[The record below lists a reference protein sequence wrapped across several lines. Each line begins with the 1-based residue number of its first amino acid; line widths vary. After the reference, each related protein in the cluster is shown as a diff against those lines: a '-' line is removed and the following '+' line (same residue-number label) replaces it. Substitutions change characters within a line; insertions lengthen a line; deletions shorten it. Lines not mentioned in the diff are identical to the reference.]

1 MKEVD
6 LQELKRCVEYMEKI
20 NQTPFKEI
28 SWTLNGKEVHPKTD
42 ELKKWRDKWEFVGL
56 SNCDYGKQ
64 LIGI

>member
-6 LQELKRCVEYMEKI
+6 LEEFRRCVEYMRKI
-20 NQTPFKEI
+20 NQTPFKELT
-28 SWTLNGKEVHPKTD
+28 WKFNGKEVEPKTKEFKKLRD
-42 ELKKWRDKWEFVGL
+42 EWEFTGL